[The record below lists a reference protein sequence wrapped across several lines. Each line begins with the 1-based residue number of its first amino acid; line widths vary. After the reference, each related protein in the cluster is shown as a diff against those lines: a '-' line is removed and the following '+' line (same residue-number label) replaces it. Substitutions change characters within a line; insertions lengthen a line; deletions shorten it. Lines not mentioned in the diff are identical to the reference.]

1 MDTLHYLK
9 SSKHDILRNSVRQN
23 VKSRRDINSLD
34 DSALSEQLDDIDTD
48 IGRQS
53 TMHSVV
59 ESYIVVW

>member
-1 MDTLHYLK
+1 VDTLHYLK

-53 TMHSVV
+53 TMHIVV
-59 ESYIVVW
+59 EIYIVVW